1 MGVKMFFK
9 RKIDKLIN
17 VEEAENRFK
26 KEIEE
31 EQFNAKD
38 IAAMMIAAILVFL
51 PALILVIAVFLFV
64 IWFFFLR
71 FT

>member
-1 MGVKMFFK
+1 MDNG
-9 RKIDKLIN
+9 KLLN

-38 IAAMMIAAILVFL
+38 TAAMMIAAILVFL
-51 PALILVIAVFLFV
+51 PALILVIGVFLFV

>member
-1 MGVKMFFK
+1 MIFK

-38 IAAMMIAAILVFL
+38 IAAMMIAAILIFL
-51 PALILVIAVFLFV
+51 PALILVIGVFLFV

>member
-1 MGVKMFFK
+1 MFFK

-31 EQFNAKD
+31 EQFNGKD

-51 PALILVIAVFLFV
+51 PALILVIGVFLFV

>member
-1 MGVKMFFK
+1 MIFK

-51 PALILVIAVFLFV
+51 PALILVIGVFLFV

>member
-1 MGVKMFFK
+1 MFFK

-51 PALILVIAVFLFV
+51 PALILVIGVFLFV

>member
-1 MGVKMFFK
+1 MFFK

-38 IAAMMIAAILVFL
+38 TAAMMIAAILVFL
-51 PALILVIAVFLFV
+51 PALILVIGVFLFV

>member
-1 MGVKMFFK
+1 MFFK

-51 PALILVIAVFLFV
+51 PVLILVIGVFLFV

>member
-1 MGVKMFFK
+1 MFFK

-38 IAAMMIAAILVFL
+38 VAAMMIAAILVFL
-51 PALILVIAVFLFV
+51 PALILVIGVFLFV

>member
-1 MGVKMFFK
+1 MFFK

-38 IAAMMIAAILVFL
+38 IAAMMIAAVLVFL
-51 PALILVIAVFLFV
+51 PALILVIGVFLFV

>member
-1 MGVKMFFK
+1 MFFK

>member
-1 MGVKMFFK
+1 MFFK

-38 IAAMMIAAILVFL
+38 MAAMMIAAILVFL
-51 PALILVIAVFLFV
+51 PALILVIGVFLFV